1 MRELTMDEVQ
11 DVSGGVG
18 SLVRLLVIGWR
29 IVRLTADTEKEVD
42 GNAASEGEMPNYN
55 G

>member
-1 MRELTMDEVQ
+1 VQ
-11 DVSGGVG
+11 DVNGGIG
-18 SLVRLLVIGWR
+18 TLIRGLRIGWR
-29 IVRLTADTEKEVD
+29 VIMSANDPNKEVD

>member
-1 MRELTMDEVQ
+1 MDEVQ
-11 DVSGGVG
+11 DVSGG
-18 SLVRLLVIGWR
+18 LVRALLIGWR
-29 IVRLTADTEKEVD
+29 IIRSTADTEKEVD